1 MTERIA
7 TGCAGLDEILNGGI
21 PANTITVVMGA
32 PGTGKTILAEEIAFC
47 NATDERPALYLT
59 TLSEPLEKFIFHG
72 QHYTFFDKDK
82 VGKSVIYE
90 DLGMIVRKAGIEKLP
105 DTVTDM
111 LIKYKPAFLFIDSFK
126 ALNELLPSTME
137 RRTVIYDLAT
147 VLTAYQCTTFLIGE
161 YAYEMTT
168 DLPEFAIADV
178 VLNLMKYSTNVREQR
193 FLRVEKLRG
202 SDSIPGMH
210 AFSIA
215 NDGIMMYPRVLSPRV
230 APTYQPTVERVN
242 SGITG
247 LDEMIDQGFWRGSTT
262 LVAGPSGSGK
272 TIMAMH
278 FIREGCRRGEPG
290 LYVGFQENPSQMAR
304 IMLNLGWN
312 ATELAESGNFELMYR
327 SPVEMQ
333 LDSVAAEVFQ
343 RVRAGKVRRVVID
356 ALGDLERC
364 SMDRQRFADFIYA
377 LTQWF
382 AVENITCMMT
392 TELRELFE
400 IHHLSDQEISN
411 MSDNLVLLGFT
422 RGDEVKRTIRIIK
435 TRGSRH
441 DNRQHELEI
450 DEKGAAVKKSNDRR
464 DDRAEAT

>member
-1 MTERIA
+1 MTDRIP
-7 TGCAGLDEILNGGI
+7 TGCVGLDEILNGGI
-21 PANTITVVMGA
+21 PANTITVLMGA
-32 PGTGKTILAEEIAFC
+32 PGTGKTILAEGLAFS
-47 NATDERPALYLT
+47 NATEARPALYLT

-72 QHYTFFDKDK
+72 QRYSFFDPDK

-90 DLGMIVRKAGIEKLP
+90 DLGMMVRETGIEKLAEVVG
-105 DTVTDM
+105 D
-111 LIKYKPAFLFIDSFK
+111 LIMKYKPAFLFIDSFK
-126 ALNELLPSTME
+126 SLNELIQSTLE

-161 YAYEMTT
+161 YSDAMTT

-178 VLNLMKYSTNVREQR
+178 VLNMMKYSTNVREQR

-202 SDSIPGMH
+202 SNSTPGMH
-210 AFSIA
+210 AFSI
-215 NDGIMMYPRVLSPRV
+215 NDQGIRMYPRLLSPTA
-230 APTYQPTVERVN
+230 APTYEPKVERVN
-242 SGITG
+242 SGIGG

-262 LVAGPSGSGK
+262 MVAGPSGSGK
-272 TIMAMH
+272 TIMALS
-278 FIREGCRRGEPG
+278 FIREGALRGEPG

-304 IMLNLGWN
+304 IMLNLGWS
-312 ATELAESGNFELMYR
+312 ATELLEGGNFELMYR

-343 RVRAGKVRRVVID
+343 RVRAGQAKRVVID

-382 AVENITCMMT
+382 AVENVTCLMT

-400 IHHLSDQEISN
+400 VGHISDQEISN

-422 RGDEVKRTIRIIK
+422 RGEEMKRTIRIIK
-435 TRGSRH
+435 TRGSTH
-441 DNRQHELEI
+441 DNRQHFLEI
-450 DEKGAAVKKSNDRR
+450 NDKGAVVGKSK
-464 DDRAEAT
+464 

>member
-1 MTERIA
+1 MIDRIP
-7 TGCAGLDEILNGGI
+7 TGCVGLDEILNGGI
-21 PANTITVVMGA
+21 PANTITVLMGA
-32 PGTGKTILAEEIAFC
+32 PGTGKTILAEGLAFS
-47 NATDERPALYLT
+47 NATEARPALYLT

-72 QHYTFFDKDK
+72 QRYSFFDPEK

-90 DLGMIVRKAGIEKLP
+90 DLGMMVRETGIEKLAEVVA
-105 DTVTDM
+105 D
-111 LIKYKPAFLFIDSFK
+111 LIMKYKPAFLFIDSFK
-126 ALNELLPSTME
+126 SLNELIQSTLE

-161 YAYEMTT
+161 YSDAMTT

-178 VLNLMKYSTNVREQR
+178 VLNMMKYSTNVREQR

-202 SDSIPGMH
+202 SNSTPGMH
-210 AFSIA
+210 AFSI
-215 NDGIMMYPRVLSPRV
+215 NDQGIRMYPRLLSPTA
-230 APTYQPTVERVN
+230 APTYEPKVERVN
-242 SGITG
+242 SGIGG

-262 LVAGPSGSGK
+262 MVAGPSGSGK
-272 TIMAMH
+272 TIMALS
-278 FIREGCRRGEPG
+278 FIREGALRGEPG

-304 IMLNLGWN
+304 IMLNLGWS
-312 ATELAESGNFELMYR
+312 ATELLEGGNFELMYR

-343 RVRAGKVRRVVID
+343 RVRAGQAKRVVID

-382 AVENITCMMT
+382 AVENVTCLMT

-400 IHHLSDQEISN
+400 VGHISDQEISN

-422 RGDEVKRTIRIIK
+422 RGEEMKRTIRIIK
-435 TRGSRH
+435 TRGSTH
-441 DNRQHELEI
+441 DNRQHFLEI
-450 DEKGAAVKKSNDRR
+450 NDKGAVVGKSK
-464 DDRAEAT
+464 

>member
-1 MTERIA
+1 MSDRIA
-7 TGCAGLDEILNGGI
+7 TGCVGLDEILNGGI
-21 PANTITVVMGA
+21 PANTITVLMGA

-47 NATDERPALYLT
+47 NATEKQPALYLT

-72 QHYTFFDKDK
+72 QNYDFFDPAK

-90 DLGMIVRKAGIEKLP
+90 DLGLAVRKAGVEQLDEI
-105 DTVTDM
+105 VTDL

-126 ALNELLPSTME
+126 ALNELIQSTVE
-137 RRTVIYDLAT
+137 RRNVIYDLAT
-147 VLTAYQCTTFLIGE
+147 VLTAYKCTTFLIGE
-161 YAYEMTT
+161 YAEETTT
-168 DLPEFAIADV
+168 DLPEFAIADI
-178 VLNLMKYSTNVREQR
+178 VLSLKKYSTNVREQR
-193 FLRVEKLRG
+193 FLCVEKLRG
-202 SDSIPGMH
+202 SSSIPGMH
-210 AFSIA
+210 AFAISQK
-215 NDGIMMYPRVLSPRV
+215 GIEIYPRLLSPQV
-230 APTYQPTVERVN
+230 APTYQPKVERVN
-242 SGITG
+242 SGIDG
-247 LDEMIDQGFWRGSTT
+247 LDDMIDQGFWRGSTT

-272 TIMAMH
+272 TIMAMQ
-278 FIREGCRRGEPG
+278 FIKEGASRGEQG

-312 ATELAESGNFELMYR
+312 ATELLENGNFEVMYR

-343 RVRAGKVRRVVID
+343 RVRAGKVSRVVID
-356 ALGDLERC
+356 ALGDLERR

-382 AVENITCMMT
+382 AAENITCMMT
-392 TELRELFE
+392 SELRELFDV
-400 IHHLSDQEISN
+400 HHISDQEISN

-422 RGDEVKRTIRIIK
+422 PGTEMKRTIRIIK

-450 DEKGAAVKKSNDRR
+450 NEKGAFVKKLK
-464 DDRAEAT
+464 

>member
-1 MTERIA
+1 MIERIA
-7 TGCAGLDEILNGGI
+7 TGCVGLDEILNGGI

-32 PGTGKTILAEEIAFC
+32 PGTGKTIMAEGIAFC
-47 NATDERPALYLT
+47 NATPAQPALYLT

-72 QHYTFFDKDK
+72 QNYSFFDPAK
-82 VGKSVIYE
+82 VGTAVIFE
-90 DLGMIVRKAGIEKLP
+90 DLGMTVRKAGADKLA
-105 DTVTDM
+105 DIVTD
-111 LIKYKPAFLFIDSFK
+111 LIIKYKPAFLFIDSFK
-126 ALNELLPSTME
+126 ALNELLQSTVE

-147 VLTAYQCTTFLIGE
+147 VLTAYKCTTFLIGE
-161 YAYEMTT
+161 YSDEMTT

-210 AFSIA
+210 AFSITP
-215 NDGIMMYPRVLSPRV
+215 DGINMYPRLLSPRV
-230 APTYQPTVERVN
+230 APVYQPKFERVN
-242 SGITG
+242 SGING
-247 LDEMIDQGFWRGSTT
+247 LDNMIEQGFWRGSTT

-272 TIMAMH
+272 TILGLH
-278 FIREGCRRGEPG
+278 FIREGAERGEPG

-312 ATELAESGNFELMYR
+312 ATELLENGNFEHVYR

-333 LDSVAAEVFQ
+333 LDSVAADIFQ
-343 RVRAGKVRRVVID
+343 RVRAGKVRRIVID
-356 ALGDLERC
+356 ALNDLERG
-364 SMDRQRFADFIYA
+364 SMERQRFADFIYA

-382 AVENITCMMT
+382 AVENVTCIMT

-400 IHHLSDQEISN
+400 THSISDQEISN
-411 MSDNLVLLGFT
+411 MSDNLVLLGFMP
-422 RGDEVKRTIRIIK
+422 GDEVKRTIRIIK

-450 DEKGAAVKKSNDRR
+450 SDKGVVIKKSK
-464 DDRAEAT
+464 

>member
-7 TGCAGLDEILNGGI
+7 TGCVGLDEILYGGI
-21 PANTITVVMGA
+21 PANTITVLMGA
-32 PGTGKTILAEEIAFC
+32 PGTGKTIMAEEIAFC
-47 NATDERPALYLT
+47 NATEERPALYLT

-72 QHYTFFDKDK
+72 QNYSFFDVDK
-82 VGKSVIYE
+82 VGKSVIFE
-90 DLGMIVRKAGIEKLP
+90 DLGMTVRQAGIERIAE
-105 DTVTDM
+105 TVTEL
-111 LIKYKPAFLFIDSFK
+111 LIKYKPGFIFVDSFK
-126 ALNELLPSTME
+126 GINELLQSTVE

-147 VLTAYQCTTFLIGE
+147 VLTAYRCTSFLIGE
-161 YAYEMTT
+161 YATEMTT

-210 AFSIA
+210 AFSIS
-215 NDGIMMYPRVLSPRV
+215 DQGIEMYPRLLSPRV
-230 APTYQPTVERVN
+230 APTYQPKVERVN
-242 SGITG
+242 SGIVG

-272 TIMAMH
+272 TILALH
-278 FIREGCRRGEPG
+278 FIREGAERGEPG
-290 LYVGFQENPSQMAR
+290 LYVGFQENPAQMAR

-312 ATELAESGNFELMYR
+312 ATELLGNGDFELMYR
-327 SPVEMQ
+327 SPVELQ

-343 RVRAGKVRRVVID
+343 RVRAGRVRRVAID

-382 AVENITCMMT
+382 AVENVTCMMT
-392 TELRELFE
+392 SELRELFE
-400 IHHLSDQEISN
+400 VRHISDQEISN

-422 RGDEVKRTIRIIK
+422 PGDEVKRTIRIIK

-441 DNRQHELEI
+441 DNRKYELEI
-450 DEKGAAVKKSNDRR
+450 NDKGAIVKKS
-464 DDRAEAT
+464 

>member
-7 TGCAGLDEILNGGI
+7 TGCVGLDEILNGGI
-21 PANTITVVMGA
+21 PANTITVLMGA
-32 PGTGKTILAEEIAFC
+32 PGTGKTIIAEEIAFR
-47 NATDERPALYLT
+47 NATEERPALYLT

-72 QHYTFFDKDK
+72 QHYTFFDSEK
-82 VGKSVIYE
+82 VGKAVIYE
-90 DLGMIVRKAGIEKLP
+90 DLGMSVRKAGIEKLAEI
-105 DTVTDM
+105 VTD
-111 LIKYKPAFLFIDSFK
+111 LIIKYKPAYLFIDSFK
-126 ALNELLPSTME
+126 ALNELIQSTVE

-147 VLTAYQCTTFLIGE
+147 VLAAYECTTFLIGE
-161 YAYEMTT
+161 YAEESTT

-178 VLNLMKYSTNVREQR
+178 VLNLTKYSTNAREQR
-193 FLRVEKLRG
+193 FLRVDKLRG
-202 SDSIPGMH
+202 SNSIPGMH
-210 AFSIA
+210 AFSIGA
-215 NDGIMMYPRVLSPRV
+215 EGIEMYPRLLSPRV
-230 APTYQPTVERVN
+230 APTYQPKVERVN

-272 TIMAMH
+272 TIMALH
-278 FIREGCRRGEPG
+278 FIREGANRGEPG

-312 ATELAESGNFELMYR
+312 ATELLGNGNFELMYR

-333 LDSVAAEVFQ
+333 LDSVAAEIFQ
-343 RVRAGKVRRVVID
+343 RVRAGKIRRIAID

-377 LTQWF
+377 LTQSF
-382 AVENITCMMT
+382 AVENVTCLMT

-400 IHHLSDQEISN
+400 VQHVSDQEISN
-411 MSDNLVLLGFT
+411 MSDNLVLVGFT
-422 RGDEVKRTIRIIK
+422 PGPEMKRTIRIIK

-441 DNRQHELEI
+441 DNRLHELEI
-450 DEKGAAVKKSNDRR
+450 NEKGTTVKKL
-464 DDRAEAT
+464 T